1 MSKANWLSIITSM
14 VLQLCLGLFVY
25 KYLIKWLLPLLYH
38 QLIVQF

>member
-25 KYLIKWLLPLLYH
+25 K
-38 QLIVQF
+38 